1 MSAPQIL
8 RPYQEDCVR
17 AILMAWERRSD
28 RGRIRALGSL
38 ATGGGKTTIIGELLR
53 RSINPQKQRALI
65 FVHRREIV
73 HQIRDRV
80 ANQFA
85 ELEPTYSIGG
95 KLIPGIGIVM
105 ADYHDYEARIVVA
118 SQQSLHMKR
127 LERLLQA
134 GKFDV
139 AIMDESH
146 HYAPDNFCHHILQ
159 RLIAENPDIKIAGF
173 TATPKRSDRRALRA
187 GFDEI
192 VYEWSILDG
201 IAGKYLVPATRLR
214 VTTGVDLSSIK
225 SVNGDYQ
232 KNQML
237 SILDAANWL
246 DRAMDAYQTYLHGK
260 RRHILAFLPS
270 VQMSRAFA
278 KRLNAAGI
286 PAAHIDA
293 TTPIRATNHTDRAL
307 TRPEILRAFQT
318 GELEV
323 VCNYNVLTE
332 GVDFPMTDAIIDA
345 RPSRS
350 DVVKTQMWGRGLRPA
365 HGKTDCLILDLTV
378 ADVNALDRGTLL
390 GKTRQCGQCG
400 AQFFLGFKACPNCH
414 AIYEPPAKIERG
426 DGAGQFIRHSKR
438 ILMGDLQA
446 EIVPL
451 FDKLSSAWFR
461 ADDGTE
467 MMSSAVND
475 GALVIVPPSFAD
487 PTRLRER
494 LRKGDYLLPR
504 LDDPEDRKELLHQ
517 MGILRRQ
524 VERCEAYTL
533 YYVHDREVEFIRA
546 NTDLASLVAEAD
558 MEALRRAG
566 GNSYLTKKSSRW
578 RTPHIPA
585 TLKQINMLRYIL
597 RLPAQIWSQRLSKD
611 QAARLITHYKAA
623 PFVRNFI
630 ENDCLPEAAIHE
642 QTA

>member
-1 MSAPQIL
+1 MSAPQTL

-28 RGRIRALGSL
+28 RGRVRALGSL

-53 RSINPQKQRALI
+53 RSIDPQKQRALV

-73 HQIRDRV
+73 HQIRERI
-80 ANQFA
+80 ANQFS
-85 ELEPTYSIGG
+85 ELEPAYRIDG
-95 KLIPGIGIVM
+95 KLLPGIGIVM

-118 SQQSLHMKR
+118 SQQSLNMNR
-127 LERLLQA
+127 LGRLLQA

-139 AIMDESH
+139 VIVDESH
-146 HYAPDNFCHHILQ
+146 HYAPDNTYHNILQ
-159 RLIAENPDIKIAGF
+159 RLVAENTDIKIAGF
-173 TATPKRSDRRALRA
+173 TATPKRSDRRALKA

-192 VYEWSILDG
+192 VYEWSIFDG
-201 IAGKYLVPATRLR
+201 IAGEHLVPATRLR
-214 VTTGVDLSSIK
+214 VTTGVDLSAIK

-246 DRAMDAYQTYLHGK
+246 DLAMDAYQTYLHGK

-270 VQMSRAFA
+270 VQMSRAFTE
-278 KRLNAAGI
+278 RLKAEGVA
-286 PAAHIDA
+286 AAHIDA
-293 TTPIRATNHTDRAL
+293 KTPIRATNPADQHQ
-307 TRPEILRAFQT
+307 TRPEILRAFKT

-332 GVDFPMTDAIIDA
+332 GFDAPLVDAIIDA

-350 DVVKTQMWGRGLRPA
+350 DTVKTQMWGRGLRPA
-365 HGKTDCLILDLTV
+365 PGKTDCLILDLTV
-378 ADVNALDRGTLL
+378 ADVNALERGTLL

-400 AQFFLGFKACPNCH
+400 VQFFLGFKVCPNCH
-414 AIYEPPAKIERG
+414 ASHESSTKPEQG
-426 DGAGQFIRHSKR
+426 DGTGQFIRHSKR

-451 FDKLSSAWFR
+451 FDRLSSAWFR

-533 YYVHDREVEFIRA
+533 YYVCDRKVEFIRA
-546 NTDLASLVAEAD
+546 NTDLASLIAEAD
-558 MEALRRAG
+558 LEALRRAG
-566 GNSYLTKKSSRW
+566 ENSYLTKKNSRW
-578 RTPHIPA
+578 RNPHIPA
-585 TLKQINMLRYIL
+585 TPKQINMLRYIL
-597 RLPAQIWSQRLSKD
+597 RLPAQVWNQQLSKD

-630 ENDCLPEAAIHE
+630 ENDCLPEPASHE
-642 QTA
+642 QPA